1 MSRPMY
7 TAVKLKD
14 GSIARIGAQRVT
26 QDGIE
31 YMEVWRTEPEHRD
44 RRAGLYK
51 IERFE
56 RDERGNVGVRALE
69 RFFEAGS

>member
-7 TAVKLKD
+7 TAVMDKH
-14 GSIARIGAQRVT
+14 GNIARIGAQRVM
-26 QDGIE
+26 QDGVE
-31 YMEVWRTEPEHRD
+31 YMEVWRTEPEYMD
-44 RRAGLYK
+44 QRAGLYK

-56 RDERGNVGVRALE
+56 RDERGNVGVRAIE